1 MRNKQTHFLGA
12 LTLCNYFKEA
22 YIMTENNIN
31 ENNSAELENEGQQE
45 NETKTYTE
53 EEVRELLQRETD
65 RRVSS
70 ALKKQEKDYQ
80 KKMSL
85 AQLDERERANAEKD
99 MRIAELQEKLAAFEI
114 EKNRSELKSIL
125 ASRGLSA
132 QFADLIQIT
141 DDMDES
147 QQRIDTLDKL
157 FKAAVADEVKKRLAT
172 SSPVVGT
179 GDSNAMT
186 KEKFHSLSL
195 SERNRL
201 YTTNPELYNKLIT

>member
-1 MRNKQTHFLGA
+1 MQINKLIFRGTFCA
-12 LTLCNYFKEA
+12 TIFKEG
-22 YIMTENNIN
+22 YIMNENNIN
-31 ENNSAELENEGQQE
+31 ENNAELENEGQQVE
-45 NETKTYTE
+45 EKKTYTE
-53 EEVRELLQRETD
+53 EEVRDLLQRETD

-99 MRIAELQEKLAAFEI
+99 MRIAELQEKLAAFEV
-114 EKNRSELKSIL
+114 EKNKSELKSVL
-125 ASRGLSA
+125 AARGLSA
-132 QFADLIQIT
+132 QFADIVQIT

-179 GDSNAMT
+179 GDNNTIT
-186 KEKFHSLSL
+186 KDKFHSLSL

-201 YTTNPELYNKLIT
+201 FNTNPELYNKLSN

>member
-1 MRNKQTHFLGA
+1 MND
-12 LTLCNYFKEA
+12 
-22 YIMTENNIN
+22 NNIN
-31 ENNSAELENEGQQE
+31 ENNSAELEQEGQQVE
-45 NETKTYTE
+45 ETKTYTE

-99 MRIAELQEKLAAFEI
+99 MRIQELQEKLAAFEI

-179 GDSNAMT
+179 GDNNTIT
-186 KEKFHSLSL
+186 KDKFHSMDLSQ
-195 SERNRL
+195 RMKL

>member
-1 MRNKQTHFLGA
+1 
-12 LTLCNYFKEA
+12 
-22 YIMTENNIN
+22 MTENNIN
-31 ENNSAELENEGQQE
+31 ENNNAELEQEGQQE

-99 MRIAELQEKLAAFEI
+99 MRIQELTEKRAAFEV
-114 EKNRSELKSIL
+114 EKNKSELKSVL
-125 ASRGLSA
+125 AARGLSA
-132 QFADLIQIT
+132 QFADIVQIT

-179 GDSNAMT
+179 GDNNAMT

-201 YTTNPELYNKLIT
+201 YTTNPELYNKLSN

>member
-1 MRNKQTHFLGA
+1 
-12 LTLCNYFKEA
+12 
-22 YIMTENNIN
+22 MTENNIN
-31 ENNSAELENEGQQE
+31 ENNAELENEGQQV
-45 NETKTYTE
+45 KTYTE
-53 EEVRELLQRETD
+53 DEVRELLQRETD

-80 KKMSL
+80 KKISL

-99 MRIAELQEKLAAFEI
+99 MCIAELQEKLASYEI

-125 ASRGLSA
+125 SSRGLSA
-132 QFADLIQIT
+132 EFADLIQIT

-179 GDSNAMT
+179 GDSNTMT
-186 KEKFHSLSL
+186 KDKFHSLSL

-201 YTTNPELYNKLIT
+201 FNTNPELYNKLSNQRGAIYGKRCF

>member
-1 MRNKQTHFLGA
+1 MN
-12 LTLCNYFKEA
+12 
-22 YIMTENNIN
+22 ENNIN
-31 ENNSAELENEGQQE
+31 ENNAELENEGQQE

-99 MRIAELQEKLAAFEI
+99 MRIQELTEKLAAFEV
-114 EKNRSELKSIL
+114 EKNKSELKSVL
-125 ASRGLSA
+125 AARGLSA
-132 QFADLIQIT
+132 QFADIVQIT
-141 DDMDES
+141 DDLEES

-157 FKAAVADEVKKRLAT
+157 FREAVAAEVKKRLAT

-179 GDSNAMT
+179 GDNTIT

>member
-12 LTLCNYFKEA
+12 LCATIFKEV
-22 YIMTENNIN
+22 YSMNENNIN
-31 ENNSAELENEGQQE
+31 ENNAELEQEGQQE

-99 MRIAELQEKLAAFEI
+99 MRIQELTEKLAAFEV
-114 EKNRSELKSIL
+114 EKNKSELKSVL
-125 ASRGLSA
+125 AARGLSA
-132 QFADLIQIT
+132 QFADIVQIT
-141 DDMDES
+141 DDLEES

-157 FKAAVADEVKKRLAT
+157 FREAVAAEVKKRLAT

-179 GDSNAMT
+179 GDNNTIT
-186 KEKFHSLSL
+186 KDKFHSMDLSQ
-195 SERNRL
+195 RMKL

>member
-1 MRNKQTHFLGA
+1 MN
-12 LTLCNYFKEA
+12 
-22 YIMTENNIN
+22 ENNIN
-31 ENNSAELENEGQQE
+31 TENAELENEGQQE

-53 EEVRELLQRETD
+53 DEVRELLQRETD

-99 MRIAELQEKLAAFEI
+99 MRIAELQEKLADFEV
-114 EKNRSELKSIL
+114 EKNKSELKSVL
-125 ASRGLSA
+125 AARGLSA
-132 QFADLIQIT
+132 QFADIVQIT
-141 DDMDES
+141 DDLEES

-157 FKAAVADEVKKRLAT
+157 FREAVAAEVKKRLAT

-179 GDSNAMT
+179 GDNTIT
-186 KEKFHSLSL
+186 KDKFHSMDLSQ
-195 SERNRL
+195 RMKL
-201 YTTNPELYNKLIT
+201 YTTNPELYNKLSN

>member
-1 MRNKQTHFLGA
+1 MQIDKLIFQGH
-12 LTLCNYFKEA
+12 TLCNYLQEA
-22 YIMTENNIN
+22 YIMNDNNIN
-31 ENNSAELENEGQQE
+31 QNNNAELEQEGQQD

-53 EEVRELLQRETD
+53 EEVRQLLQRETD

-99 MRIAELQEKLAAFEI
+99 MRIQELQEKLAAFEI

-179 GDSNAMT
+179 GDNNTIT

>member
-1 MRNKQTHFLGA
+1 
-12 LTLCNYFKEA
+12 
-22 YIMTENNIN
+22 
-31 ENNSAELENEGQQE
+31 
-45 NETKTYTE
+45 
-53 EEVRELLQRETD
+53 
-65 RRVSS
+65 
-70 ALKKQEKDYQ
+70 
-80 KKMSL
+80 
-85 AQLDERERANAEKD
+85 
-99 MRIAELQEKLAAFEI
+99 MRIQELQEKLAAFEI

-179 GDSNAMT
+179 GDNNTMT
-186 KEKFHSLSL
+186 KDKFHSLSL

>member
-12 LTLCNYFKEA
+12 LLCNYFKEV
-22 YIMTENNIN
+22 YSMNENNIN
-31 ENNSAELENEGQQE
+31 ENNAELENEGQQE

-99 MRIAELQEKLAAFEI
+99 MRIQELTEKLAAFEV
-114 EKNRSELKSIL
+114 EKNKSELKSVL
-125 ASRGLSA
+125 AARGLSA
-132 QFADLIQIT
+132 QFADIVQIT
-141 DDMDES
+141 DDLEES

-157 FKAAVADEVKKRLAT
+157 FREAVAAEVKKRLAT

-179 GDSNAMT
+179 GDNTIT

>member
-1 MRNKQTHFLGA
+1 MN
-12 LTLCNYFKEA
+12 
-22 YIMTENNIN
+22 ENNIN

-179 GDSNAMT
+179 GDNNTIT

>member
-1 MRNKQTHFLGA
+1 MQIDKLIFRG
-12 LTLCNYFKEA
+12 TLCNYFKEV
-22 YIMTENNIN
+22 YLMNENNIN
-31 ENNSAELENEGQQE
+31 ENNAELENEGQQE

-53 EEVRELLQRETD
+53 EEVRDLLQRETD

-99 MRIAELQEKLAAFEI
+99 MRIQELQEKLAAFEI

-179 GDSNAMT
+179 GDNNAMT
-186 KEKFHSLSL
+186 KDKFHSLSL

-201 YTTNPELYNKLIT
+201 FNTNPELYNKLSN

>member
-1 MRNKQTHFLGA
+1 MN
-12 LTLCNYFKEA
+12 
-22 YIMTENNIN
+22 ENNIN
-31 ENNSAELENEGQQE
+31 ENNNAELENNEGQQE

-53 EEVRELLQRETD
+53 EEVRDLLQRETD

-99 MRIAELQEKLAAFEI
+99 MRIAELTEKLAAFEV
-114 EKNRSELKSIL
+114 EKNKSELKSVL
-125 ASRGLSA
+125 AARGLSA
-132 QFADLIQIT
+132 QFADIVQIT
-141 DDMDES
+141 DDLEES

-157 FKAAVADEVKKRLAT
+157 FREAVAAEVKKRLAT

-179 GDSNAMT
+179 GDNNTMT
-186 KEKFHSLSL
+186 KEKFHSMDLSQ
-195 SERNRL
+195 RMKL
-201 YTTNPELYNKLIT
+201 YTTNPELYNKLSN

>member
-1 MRNKQTHFLGA
+1 MN
-12 LTLCNYFKEA
+12 
-22 YIMTENNIN
+22 ENNIN

-45 NETKTYTE
+45 KTYTE
-53 EEVRELLQRETD
+53 DEVRELLQRETD

-99 MRIAELQEKLAAFEI
+99 MRIQELTEKLAAFEI

-179 GDSNAMT
+179 GDGNTIT

-201 YTTNPELYNKLIT
+201 FNTNPELYNKLIT

>member
-1 MRNKQTHFLGA
+1 
-12 LTLCNYFKEA
+12 
-22 YIMTENNIN
+22 
-31 ENNSAELENEGQQE
+31 
-45 NETKTYTE
+45 
-53 EEVRELLQRETD
+53 
-65 RRVSS
+65 
-70 ALKKQEKDYQ
+70 
-80 KKMSL
+80 MSL

-99 MRIAELQEKLAAFEI
+99 MRIQELQEKLAAFEI

-179 GDSNAMT
+179 GDNTMT

-201 YTTNPELYNKLIT
+201 FNTNPELYNKLIT